1 MVVREVTHL
10 KPIKT
15 RTCSRLTLSFAAVT
29 LFVFLPAA
37 PLFAQS
43 SEIPERLPPGT
54 FSYMG
59 WRGTAFVAAGEQKN
73 HILQLIEDPDFA
85 PLRQRAMND
94 FREGME
100 KKGVA
105 EMMPTLSEIVSLLD
119 NPMAAGLILTSSLPG
134 AKNADSGAPSPAI
147 SFFFLYDTTG
157 KTALIDLLRANPKLK
172 EKEAR
177 PVLDYDFEGVKVAG
191 RSSGTSVSYTAR
203 AGQYFIMADQK
214 QVIEELIRRFRGSSK
229 PASSMTQVAGF
240 KEMRP
245 YIGSDAAIEL
255 FAYNPG
261 LEKLIPPGQVD
272 KVGAVLIDALHLEK
286 IHVLGGGIS
295 FAQEAT
301 RFRGAILGDTTPPS
315 LFDAAGE
322 STASLLTAPY
332 VDSGPFFSISR
343 FDLSAVYSL
352 IRDGFSAVAAQKGAN
367 ISAVEAMAKN
377 FLGMSIDDALQL
389 FTGEIGSRTS
399 YSDDGEW
406 QKSFAIAIQKQPEVL
421 RLLHTAV
428 GSYISNEK
436 TEGDITF
443 LEFSAPS
450 KGQGGTSDRPLYH
463 VAVTPNM
470 ICGAPEKATLRET
483 LARVKARPVDAHSAD
498 GPPIKDWNQL
508 RAHLPEKLSGMGGA
522 DLSQL
527 SWEKYIR
534 RYQQQ
539 VADATKDSNSG
550 ATDYF
555 TLLKPE
561 IFFRHL
567 HAAISGWWKDSNGIY
582 FDSYIQ

>member
-1 MVVREVTHL
+1 MKSIE
-10 KPIKT
+10 T
-15 RTCSRLTLSFAAVT
+15 RTRSRLTLGFAAAA
-29 LFVFLPAA
+29 LFVLLPAA

-43 SEIPERLPPGT
+43 SEIPERLPSGT
-54 FSYMG
+54 FSYMC
-59 WRGTAFVAAGEQKN
+59 WRGTAFIAAGEQKN
-73 HILQLIEDPDFA
+73 HILQLIEDPDLA
-85 PLRQRAMND
+85 PLRQRAMDD
-94 FREGME
+94 FRKGME
-100 KKGVA
+100 KQGVA
-105 EMMPTLSEIVSLLD
+105 DKMPTLPEIISLLD
-119 NPMAAGLILTSSLPG
+119 NPMAAGLMLTSSLPG
-134 AKNADSGAPSPAI
+134 AKNADSAAPPPAVG
-147 SFFFLYDTTG
+147 FFFLYDTTG

-177 PVLDYDFEGVKVAG
+177 PVLDFDFEGTKVEG

-203 AGQYFIMADQK
+203 AGHYFIMADQK
-214 QVIEELIRRFRGSSK
+214 PVIEELIRRFRGAAK

-272 KVGAVLIDALHLEK
+272 QAGAVLVGALHLEK
-286 IHVLGGGIS
+286 IHVLGAGIS

-301 RFRGAILGDTTPPS
+301 RFRGAVLGDTTPPS

-322 STASLLTAPY
+322 STAALLTAPY
-332 VDSGPFFSISR
+332 VASGPFFSVSK
-343 FDLSAVYSL
+343 FDLSALYSL
-352 IRDGFSAVAAQKGAN
+352 IRTGFAAVAAQKGAN
-367 ISAVEAMAKN
+367 ITAVEAMAKN

-428 GSYISNEK
+428 GSYINNEK

-450 KGQGGTSDRPLYH
+450 RGQGGNSDRPLYY
-463 VAVTPNM
+463 VAVTPHV
-470 ICGAPEKATLRET
+470 ICGSPEKATLRET
-483 LARVKARPVDAHSAD
+483 LARVSARPMDAHSAD
-498 GPPIKDWNQL
+498 GPAIQDWNQL
-508 RAHLPEKLSGMGGA
+508 RAHLPEKLSGMSGA

-527 SWEKYIR
+527 SWGKYIQ

-539 VADATKDSNSG
+539 VAEATKDSNSG

-555 TLLKPE
+555 ALLKPE
-561 IFFRHL
+561 LFFRHL